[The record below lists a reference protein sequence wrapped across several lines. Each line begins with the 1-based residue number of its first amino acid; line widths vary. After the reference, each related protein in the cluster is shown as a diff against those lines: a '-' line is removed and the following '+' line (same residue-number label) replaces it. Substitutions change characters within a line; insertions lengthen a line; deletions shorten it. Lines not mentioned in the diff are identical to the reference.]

1 MNNTKSKFKSNLI
14 YKLKRSYG
22 TPVSLQQID
31 QHSVDLSTG
40 EKTTILKLYKINKA
54 IVLRAREF
62 RSFVYDLAFIS
73 ANKDFTTGG
82 FFDPTDLGIILDV
95 KDLQGYIP
103 SEDDFVIIK
112 NKQYNIK
119 QLEHL
124 DEILILTIS
133 KIDGS
138 LDVILIEE
146 HNGLIIEQETS
157 YFIQDR
163 LNRSVVS
170 VLTLTDI
177 VKEVP

>member
-1 MNNTKSKFKSNLI
+1 M
-14 YKLKRSYG
+14 KRSYG

-82 FFDPTDLGIILDV
+82 FFDPTDLAVILDV
-95 KDLQGYIP
+95 KDLQNYIP
-103 SEDDFVIIK
+103 SEDDFVVIK
-112 NKQYNIK
+112 SKQYNIK
-119 QLEHL
+119 EIQHL
-124 DEILILTIS
+124 DEILILTVR
-133 KIDGS
+133 KVDGS

-146 HNGLIIEQETS
+146 HNGFIIEQEAS
-157 YFIQDR
+157 YIIQDR
-163 LNRSVVS
+163 LDRSVES
-170 VLTLTDI
+170 VLNLTDV